1 MAGTGITYTLEVAWG
16 GSLEGLFRINVS
28 TVGGTDVIAGW
39 PDDVGF
45 EDVTGDTVGFATGR
59 GRSNDKTQMLAG
71 TATIRL
77 RDQSGLYN
85 PANMGSSL
93 YPNVK
98 PFRPVRIKATYS
110 GTTYGLFYGF
120 LTSIG
125 SSADPDS
132 PVTQLECA
140 DLFSWLTLRKPTIS
154 ATSTTTTGAAIGL
167 ILDGV
172 AWPATLRSLD
182 AGDTIPDFSAD
193 GSKNCLSLINDLLQS
208 EMGLFYMD
216 GSGVATFDNRNA
228 RFASVATS
236 ADIDGASDT
245 LMGFQSSNNISTI
258 YNAASVTMTGSTA
271 QTATDTD
278 SINAFGRRDMGGL
291 TTPYISTDAA
301 AQARA
306 NLRVLR
312 YKDPKNPSSATMV
325 SSSTTTPS
333 MLGSEIGWRVR
344 MTEPFGGTDKDFF
357 VESISQ
363 TSEASAGV
371 QRHITEWGLSE
382 VPAAAGIPV
391 IINVTGIGN
400 YIGV

>member
-1 MAGTGITYTLEVAWG
+1 
-16 GSLEGLFRINVS
+16 
-28 TVGGTDVIAGW
+28 
-39 PDDVGF
+39 
-45 EDVTGDTVGFATGR
+45 
-59 GRSNDKTQMLAG
+59 
-71 TATIRL
+71 
-77 RDQSGLYN
+77 
-85 PANMGSSL
+85 
-93 YPNVK
+93 
-98 PFRPVRIKATYS
+98 
-110 GTTYGLFYGF
+110 
-120 LTSIG
+120 
-125 SSADPDS
+125 
-132 PVTQLECA
+132 
-140 DLFSWLTLRKPTIS
+140 
-154 ATSTTTTGAAIGL
+154 
-167 ILDGV
+167 
-172 AWPATLRSLD
+172 
-182 AGDTIPDFSAD
+182 
-193 GSKNCLSLINDLLQS
+193 
-208 EMGLFYMD
+208 MGLFYMD

-228 RFASVATS
+228 RFASMATS

-312 YKDPKNPSSATMV
+312 YKDPKNPASATMV

-357 VESISQ
+357 IESISQ
-363 TSEASAGV
+363 NSEASAGV